1 MTCKERLQV
10 IVLSE
15 APVSAGDW
23 VSAFP
28 TVWEFPKIGDPN
40 IVPQIVGSLL

>member
-28 TVWEFPKIGDPN
+28 TVWEFPKIGN